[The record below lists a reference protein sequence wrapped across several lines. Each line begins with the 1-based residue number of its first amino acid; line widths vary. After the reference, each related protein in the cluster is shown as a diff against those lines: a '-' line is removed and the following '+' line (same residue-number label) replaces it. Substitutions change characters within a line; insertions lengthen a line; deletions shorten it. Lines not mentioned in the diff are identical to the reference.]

1 MVLCD
6 YNPAN
11 GMVWP
16 VQRNQSLKLFSRY
29 SELAKNTWLDFFQQ
43 KIAINKI
50 NFKKEKKNIYTIA
63 H

>member
-11 GMVWP
+11 GME
-16 VQRNQSLKLFSRY
+16 QRNQSLKLFSSY
-29 SELAKNTWLDFFQQ
+29 SELVKNTWTDFFQQ
-43 KIAINKI
+43 KIAIREI
-50 NFKKEKKNIYTIA
+50 NFKKKKKNIYTIS